1 MGHVNDCMTPKDQ
14 LIVLGETVPDKQFVD
29 KVLNINQEVSYLRPM
44 LARAP
49 IDEIVAGLTVGYSYH
64 YLNRQHQ

>member
-29 KVLNINQEVSYLRPM
+29 KLLNIDQEVSYLRPM

-49 IDEIVAGLTVGYSYH
+49 IDEIVAGLTDDYSYH